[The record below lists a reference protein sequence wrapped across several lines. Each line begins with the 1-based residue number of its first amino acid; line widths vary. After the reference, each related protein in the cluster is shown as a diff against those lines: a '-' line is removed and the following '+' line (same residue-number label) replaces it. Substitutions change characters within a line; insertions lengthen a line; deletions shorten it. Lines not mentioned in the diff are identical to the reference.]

1 MYIYIYIYPSIPDQ
15 AGLST
20 PKEAL
25 ENRSVKKNTYSPS
38 ICMHLHG

>member
-1 MYIYIYIYPSIPDQ
+1 MSSSIPDQ

-25 ENRSVKKNTYSPS
+25 ENRSVKKIPIRPS
-38 ICMHLHG
+38 ICKHLHG

>member
-1 MYIYIYIYPSIPDQ
+1 MYSSISYQ

-25 ENRSVKKNTYSPS
+25 ENRSVIKIPIRPS
-38 ICMHLHG
+38 ICKHLHR

>member
-1 MYIYIYIYPSIPDQ
+1 MSSSIPDQ

-25 ENRSVKKNTYSPS
+25 ENRSVKKKIPIRPS
-38 ICMHLHG
+38 ICKHLHG